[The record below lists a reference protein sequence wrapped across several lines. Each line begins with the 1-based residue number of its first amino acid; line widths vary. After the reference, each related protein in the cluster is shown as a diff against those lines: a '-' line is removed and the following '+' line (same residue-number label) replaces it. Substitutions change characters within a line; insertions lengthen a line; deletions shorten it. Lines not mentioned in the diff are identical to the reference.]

1 MYVINWCFDM
11 QLVRRIRVM
20 LSRNPINYNGVERQN
35 FAGIYIIF
43 LCRFMISVIFLKSS
57 TSDEA
62 QIKQSVNAVS
72 FNSILK
78 PIQEKERKIR

>member
-1 MYVINWCFDM
+1 M

-35 FAGIYIIF
+35 FAGTYIS
-43 LCRFMISVIFLKSS
+43 CRFTISVIFLKCF

-62 QIKQSVNAVS
+62 LIKQSVNAVS